1 MVIRHATSAERAA
14 WKDHPGVWI
23 NLQSAEVFV
32 AEDNGEVI
40 GFLCAQAIWHVD
52 HLVLLK
58 GNKLKRSRAA
68 LLLYRG
74 VEKFI
79 RNPLTNRSG
88 IRQMLCFTRKA
99 PVKGWADR
107 LGWTRCFER
116 AAAFTKFF

>member
-1 MVIRHATSAERAA
+1 MVIRHATPQERAA

-23 NLQSAEVFV
+23 NLQAAEVFV
-32 AEDNGEVI
+32 AEDKGEVI
-40 GFLCAQAIWHVD
+40 GFLCAQKVYHVD
-52 HLVLLK
+52 HLVLLS

-79 RNPLTNRSG
+79 SNPLTNREG
-88 IRQMLCFTRKA
+88 IRQMLCFTRKQ
-99 PVKGWADR
+99 PVKDWADR